1 MNEELKRKWV
11 QEISEVLVGKSIVR
25 VDYLTKEEMSE
36 LGIARSGIVLVLNDQ
51 NCIFP
56 MSDDEGNDAGSLFTT
71 YERLPVIPTI
81 Y

>member
-1 MNEELKRKWV
+1 MNEELKMKWV
-11 QEISEVLVGKSIVR
+11 QEISDVLVGKRIVR

-36 LGIARSGIVLVLNDQ
+36 LGIVRSGVVLVLNDQ

-71 YERLPVIPTI
+71 YKKLPVIPVI